1 MIIKDC
7 QEPQCELIDIRTGH
21 RIEASQRIH
30 RLVRDGWANDSFSK
44 TIEREQKSIQEE
56 LAKIMGLNIIA
67 RIKGLCQARTRR
79 RVEVFINN
87 LHRLNAVIEDRY
99 PDSEERINFMS
110 DPYLLAELAC
120 DADDPISPRVRE
132 CLTISYQYR
141 VEWEEE

>member
-56 LAKIMGLNIIA
+56 LAKIMGLNVIA
-67 RIKGLCQARTRR
+67 RIKGLCQARIRR
-79 RVEVFINN
+79 RLEVLVNN
-87 LHRLNAVIEDRY
+87 MPRLNTVLEDLY
-99 PDSEERINFMS
+99 PDVEERVNFMRDS
-110 DPYLLAELAC
+110 YLLAELAC

>member
-1 MIIKDC
+1 MIIKDR

-44 TIEREQKSIQEE
+44 TIEREQKNIQEE
-56 LAKIMGLNIIA
+56 LAKIMGLNVIA
-67 RIKGLCQARTRR
+67 RIKGLCQARIRR
-79 RVEVFINN
+79 RLEVLVNN
-87 LHRLNAVIEDRY
+87 MPRLNTVLEDLY
-99 PDSEERINFMS
+99 PDFEERVNFMR

>member
-21 RIEASQRIH
+21 IIEASQRIH

-44 TIEREQKSIQEE
+44 TVGRDQKKIQEE
-56 LAKIMGLNIIA
+56 LAKVMGINVIA

-79 RVEVFINN
+79 HVEVFINN

>member
-56 LAKIMGLNIIA
+56 LAKIMGLNVIA
-67 RIKGLCQARTRR
+67 RIKGLCQARIRR
-79 RVEVFINN
+79 RLEVLVNN
-87 LHRLNAVIEDRY
+87 MPRLNTVLEDLY
-99 PDSEERINFMS
+99 PDFEERVNFMRDS
-110 DPYLLAELAC
+110 YLLAELAC

>member
-67 RIKGLCQARTRR
+67 RIKGLCQARIRR
-79 RVEVFINN
+79 RLEVLVNN
-87 LHRLNAVIEDRY
+87 MPRLNTVLEDLY
-99 PDSEERINFMS
+99 PDFEERVNFMRDS
-110 DPYLLAELAC
+110 YLLAELAC